1 MKFLQRLGKAL
12 MLPIAVM
19 PICGILM
26 GIGYMMCPASMQGGE
41 VVGIIPTIGYIFT
54 QAGGAVINNI
64 AWLFVIGVSVGMS
77 DDKNGAV
84 CLAGLVNYLMVIT
97 LLSPSV
103 ISGVFGAAA
112 ENTTVFLAFSKIQNP
127 FIAILCGILSA
138 ICYNKF
144 KNITLPDFLAF
155 FSGRRFVVI
164 ISALMSVIL
173 AIILAFIWPLV
184 FSGLMA
190 FGKAIVSVGGF
201 GAGIYASAN
210 RMMLPFGL
218 HHALNN
224 VFWFDTVGIGD
235 LTNFWAG
242 KTSADVGWSLGMYM
256 SGFFPCMMFGIPGA
270 ALAMIKNAKNKKK
283 AKAILISAA
292 VCAFFCGV
300 TEPFEFLFMYEAFPL
315 YIVYALL
322 YGIFTIIT
330 YYIGFRAG
338 FSFSGGATDLLFS
351 ASLPASA
358 KTWLIIPLGIA
369 AFLVFYFVFSFMIR
383 KFNYMTPGR
392 DEDEETP
399 LEAVKS
405 LVGRFERK
413 VSEKDKAAGLIKAL
427 GGAANIVNVDCCA
440 TRLRLQ
446 LKDSLLVDKQA
457 CKKHGAIGV
466 ILPDKESCQVI
477 IGVTVQQ
484 MCDAVKE
491 ELSNTSPAMTERI
504 HVTHTDIIVNGKS
517 SYVIKDP
524 LGIHAR
530 PAGELAEVSKKYECN
545 IVLRA
550 NGKEA
555 DAKSILEIMGLGVK
569 QDDIVEVWSDGN
581 DAKEAKAAVLKYLRE
596 HF

>member
-1 MKFLQRLGKAL
+1 MKFLQKLGKAL

-19 PICGILM
+19 PICGVLM
-26 GIGYMMCPASMQGGE
+26 GIGYLMCPASMQGGDIAG
-41 VVGIIPTIGYIFT
+41 VIPTIGYILT
-54 QAGGAVINNI
+54 KAGGAVINNI

-77 DDKNGAV
+77 DDKNGSV

-97 LLSPSV
+97 LLSPAV
-103 ISGVFGAAA
+103 VSGVIGPIPEDSA
-112 ENTTVFLAFSKIQNP
+112 TFLAFSKIQNP
-127 FIAILCGILSA
+127 FIAILCGILA
-138 ICYNKF
+138 AVCYNKF
-144 KNITLPDFLAF
+144 KNKTLPDFLAF

-164 ISALMSVIL
+164 ISALISIL
-173 AIILAFIWPLV
+173 LAVLLAFIWPLV
-184 FSGLMA
+184 FEGLMA
-190 FGKAIVSVGGF
+190 FGKAIISIGGF

-210 RMMLPFGL
+210 RMLLPFGL

-256 SGFFPCMMFGIPGA
+256 SGFFPCMMFGVPGA

-283 AKAILISAA
+283 AKSILISAA

-300 TEPFEFLFMYEAFPL
+300 TEPFEFLFMYECFPL

-322 YGIFTIIT
+322 YGIFTIVV
-330 YYIGFRAG
+330 YYVGFRAG

-358 KTWLIIPLGIA
+358 RTWLIIPLGVA
-369 AFLVFYFVFSFMIR
+369 AFLIFYLVFSFMIK
-383 KFNYMTPGR
+383 KFNIMTPGR
-392 DEDEETP
+392 DEDEIPLQDVKFPDVKVKRTANET
-399 LEAVKS
+399 AGAAA
-405 LVGRFERK
+405 LV
-413 VSEKDKAAGLIKAL
+413 KAL
-427 GGAANIVNVDCCA
+427 GGADNIVTVDCCA

-446 LKDSLLVDKQA
+446 LKDSSLVNRQD
-457 CKKHGAIGV
+457 CKKHGAVDV
-466 ILPDKESCQVI
+466 IIPDKESCQVI

-484 MCDAVKE
+484 VCDAVKE
-491 ELSNTSPAMTERI
+491 ELENPSAGAARRM
-504 HVTHTDIIVNGKS
+504 HVTHTDIIVGGNMF
-517 SYVIKDP
+517 YTIRDP

-530 PAGELAEVSKKYECN
+530 PAGALVEVSKKYECN
-545 IVLRA
+545 IVLAA

-555 DAKSILEIMGLGVK
+555 DAKSILEIMSLGVK
-569 QDDIVEVWSDGN
+569 QNDIVEVRADGK
-581 DAKEAKAAVLKYLRE
+581 DAGEARAAVLKYLRE